1 MHSVTLDSSKIRKTI
16 LNLVVSLYLLAF
28 ALYYINPAEIRK
40 VYYLAGYLTVLSALL
55 SIRTTK
61 TWTQNWDLAGA
72 LALFALGLFAWYGL
86 NYAHGE
92 YWDIYDSYKDTA
104 KVLAVSAIVVFL
116 LSSLRFTFN
125 ATWFN
130 YLLIAA
136 GLVTNLYAIYQGLT
150 LHVFRIQ
157 ITLERATIIA
167 YIFTMTN
174 IVLLGTILEL
184 KNKYRYV
191 LFLVCAMTGL
201 AAIAF
206 TETRA
211 ALLACPVLIILL
223 LFVHPQ
229 VSKQQLLKLCAAF
242 VIALVLLTALFHQKL
257 IARYQEMQTDIT
269 QYQDH
274 NSVSSVGSRLVM
286 FKTGLQAGLDA
297 PFGESA
303 ERRGNDIKQQV
314 QANPGLAGALDY
326 INVHMHNEFIEN
338 FSLRGIGGV
347 ATLILLYAVLLL
359 NAWRKRNAIQGV
371 LTLTVIV
378 YGLSDVIFFSKEA
391 VIVFSMALILSVLQQ
406 KIAIGQDKAH
416 A

>member
-1 MHSVTLDSSKIRKTI
+1 MTLDSSKIRKTI

-28 ALYYINPAEIRK
+28 ALYYIAPVEIRK
-40 VYYLAGYLTVLSALL
+40 VYYLAGYLTVLSALF
-55 SIRTTK
+55 SIRIAG
-61 TWTQNWDLAGA
+61 TWKENRDLAGA

-86 NYAHGE
+86 NFSHGE

-104 KVLAVSAIVVFL
+104 KVLAASAIVVFL
-116 LSSLRFTFN
+116 LSNLRFTFN
-125 ATWFN
+125 ATGFN

-136 GLVTNLYAIYQGLT
+136 GLVTNLYAIYQGLV
-150 LHVFRIQ
+150 LNVPRIQ
-157 ITLERATIIA
+157 ITFERATIIA

-174 IVLLGTILEL
+174 IVMLGTILEL
-184 KNKYRYV
+184 QNKYRYV
-191 LFLVCAMTGL
+191 LFLVCAMSGL

-229 VSKQQLLKLCAAF
+229 VGKQQLLRLCAAF
-242 VIALVLLTALFHQKL
+242 VITLVLLTTLFHQKL
-257 IARYQEMQTDIT
+257 ILRYQEVQSDIT
-269 QYQDH
+269 QYEDN
-274 NSVSSVGSRLVM
+274 NSVSSIGSRFVM

-314 QANPGLAGALDY
+314 QANPTLAGALDF

-371 LTLTVIV
+371 LTLTVMV

-406 KIAIGQDKAH
+406 KFAIGQDKAH